1 MPPGLVIRHMCDSR
15 PVLSRCQAREIDQRA
30 IREHGM
36 TGLVLMENAG
46 RGCAELLVRLGID
59 GPVVVCTGKGNNG
72 GDGLVLARHLD
83 NRSVPVSVLLCCDPT
98 TLHGDALC
106 NYQILHES
114 SVPIRVVDADERNRV
129 SLPELDAAEW
139 VVDAVL
145 GTGAVGDIRQPFV
158 AVIDAINRAAG
169 HVLAIDLPSGMDCD
183 TGRSLNACVRADRT
197 ATLVAAKLG
206 FREPMAREW
215 TGEVDVVDIGIPR
228 RLLETHVWDL
238 S

>member
-1 MPPGLVIRHMCDSR
+1 M
-15 PVLSRCQAREIDQRA
+15 RELDRRA
-30 IREHGM
+30 IDEFGM
-36 TGLVLMENAG
+36 AGVVLMENAG
-46 RGCAELLVRLGID
+46 RGVCDILVQASVT
-59 GPVVVCTGKGNNG
+59 GPVVICAGKGNNG

-83 NRSVPVSVLLCCDPT
+83 NRGVPVSVLLCCDPT
-98 TLHGDALC
+98 TLRGDALC
-106 NYQILHES
+106 NYQILHAA
-114 SVPIRVVDADERNRV
+114 SVPIRVVAADEMSRGR
-129 SLPELDAAEW
+129 LPELNSAEW

-145 GTGAVGDIRQPFV
+145 GTGTVGDIREPFV
-158 AVIDAINRAAG
+158 AVIDAINAATG

-206 FREPMAREW
+206 FRDPISREW
-215 TGEVDVVDIGIPR
+215 TGEVHVVDIGIPR